1 MKNTHRRKR
10 PLLIASVILLIA
22 IINYLNPRMKGY
34 NELLDADTMNVYSN
48 GSLIGTFAEPQD
60 ILHTFEGT
68 AVGVAVI
75 DISQLGL
82 KKSDCKELYTIEF
95 VKNSKVIS
103 SIEIL
108 VPQPK
113 DESTE
118 RKVAGNCRE
127 FNGEYVVMHE
137 DGYYFTFGQRFYDN
151 LSGILAQVA

>member
-1 MKNTHRRKR
+1 MKITHHRKR

-22 IINYLNPRMKGY
+22 IISYFNPRMKGY
-34 NELLDADTMNVYSN
+34 NELLDADAMNVFSN

-60 ILHTFEGT
+60 ILDTYQGT
-68 AVGVAVI
+68 IVGVGVI
-75 DISQLGL
+75 DISRLGL
-82 KKSDCKELYTIEF
+82 KKSDFEELYTIGF
-95 VKNSKVIS
+95 VKNNKVIS
-103 SIEIL
+103 TIEML
-108 VPQPK
+108 VPQLK

-118 RKVAGNCRE
+118 RKVAENCRE

>member
-1 MKNTHRRKR
+1 MKITHHRKR

-22 IINYLNPRMKGY
+22 IINYLNPRMGY
-34 NELLDADTMNVYSN
+34 DELLDANTMNVYSN

-118 RKVAGNCRE
+118 RKVAENCRE

-137 DGYYFTFGQRFYDN
+137 DGCYFIFGQRFYDN